1 MQGEARTL
9 LEGAERERLRAEIEL
24 AFVEAAET
32 LGGRAALSFD
42 MHCDGY
48 TVDPEEPLL
57 RAFAAVLE
65 RQGQP
70 LRAITSFIGS
80 DASALRRHARVF
92 TVSTGV
98 MDEHTSD
105 EWIPLAPLTR
115 LTEQVIE
122 LLSTYRAG

>member
-1 MQGEARTL
+1 MSPSTLDVGGRTYEIFRV
-9 LEGAERERLRAEIEL
+9 EGAERLPYTLRILLEN
-24 AFVEAAET
+24 
-32 LGGRAALSFD
+32 ALRHD
-42 MHCDGY
+42 ED
-48 TVDPEEPLL
+48 D
-57 RAFAAVLE
+57 
-65 RQGQP
+65 
-70 LRAITSFIGS
+70 